1 MGIAFCFPKR
11 KRARHL
17 EETPRIFWLF
27 LRKEPPCGGV
37 MVSRFDAA
45 LAAIC
50 AQGGWSPPETDAE
63 GRARFALREMEF
75 TLSAPDDR
83 HLCFLYPLP
92 VSATPA
98 PEETPG
104 GQARKLARM
113 AAASAWERTAILSFC
128 EGAFYL
134 HAIVDMAA
142 TGVEE
147 IPAFCQD
154 FLNDCDWW
162 RQNRSF
168 FT

>member
-1 MGIAFCFPKR
+1 M
-11 KRARHL
+11 
-17 EETPRIFWLF
+17 T
-27 LRKEPPCGGV
+27 
-37 MVSRFDAA
+37 SRFDAA

-50 AQGGWSPPETDAE
+50 AQGGWTLPETDA
-63 GRARFALREMEF
+63 GGYARVALREMEF

-92 VSATPA
+92 VSAA
-98 PEETPG
+98 PEEAPG
-104 GQARKLARM
+104 GQARQLARM
-113 AAASAWERTAILSFC
+113 AAASAWERKAILSFC

-134 HAIVDMAA
+134 HVIVDMAA
-142 TGVEE
+142 TSVEE
-147 IPAFCQD
+147 IPALCQD